1 MKTHLPSTLVR
12 ARKLRREMSLP
23 EVLLWMQLKERPGGL
38 KFRKQHPFGHYVA
51 DFYCD
56 AVKLVIEVDGVSHD
70 MGDQPQFDE
79 RRDAYFLSHGIRT
92 LRIAAVDVLKNM
104 DGVVQ
109 YILVAADAAGPPSP
123 SFGRSPSPE
132 GGGFTLEHRP

>member
-23 EVLLWMQLKERPGGL
+23 EVLLWMQLKQRPGGL

-79 RRDAYFLSHGIRT
+79 RRDASFLNQGLRT

-104 DGVVQ
+104 DGVIQ
-109 YILVAADAAGPPSP
+109 YILVVADAAGNPPSTFQP
-123 SFGRSPSPE
+123 VPSPV
-132 GGGFTLEHRP
+132 GGGFALEQ